1 MKKVFYSFKYDDDS
15 WRVQQ
20 IRNIGVVSNENVVEP
35 NKWEEIKRK
44 GDSQIK
50 AWINENLRKAD
61 VLIVLVGA
69 NTYKS
74 DWVKYEIDYAESI
87 GKPIYSIFINN
98 LHDQNQSTSSE
109 GLDPVNSC
117 HSFFKPSTWSSTSVY
132 DQIKNYIQN
141 I

>member
-1 MKKVFYSFKYDDDS
+1 MKKVFYSFKYDDDN

-20 IRNIGVVSNENVVEP
+20 VRNIGVVSNENVVEA

-50 AWINENLRKAD
+50 AWINENLKKAD
-61 VLIVLVGA
+61 VLIVLVGT

-74 DWVKYEIDYAESI
+74 NWVQYEIDYANSI

-98 LHDQNQSTSSE
+98 LSDRNQNQSRE
-109 GLDPVNSC
+109 GLDPVKC
-117 HSFFKPSTWSSTSVY
+117 YHGVFKPTALSSTLVY

>member
-74 DWVKYEIDYAESI
+74 DWVKYEIYYAESI

-109 GLDPVNSC
+109 GLDPVNSY